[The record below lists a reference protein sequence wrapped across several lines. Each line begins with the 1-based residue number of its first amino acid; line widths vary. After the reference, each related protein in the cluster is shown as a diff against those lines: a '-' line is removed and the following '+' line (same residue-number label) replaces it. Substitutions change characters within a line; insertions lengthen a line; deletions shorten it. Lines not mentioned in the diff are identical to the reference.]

1 MRLFV
6 PLVAALLCVPAVA
19 QEQPAPRF
27 AFFSVNQL
35 VRISKKAAAVFS
47 ELETTGKG
55 LQEKLQAKGAE
66 LQSLQQQINS
76 PSIDPDK
83 KAELQKKYRDM
94 EFDAKKLQEDS
105 QQEYQRV
112 EKKVSD
118 KITLMA
124 RPIVEQLAKEQHL
137 QVIFS
142 DQAVQ
147 IFSWADQDWLKSFTA
162 EVAKRLDATP
172 DAAAAPANKPAAKPS
187 HPKQ

>member
-1 MRLFV
+1 MRLIA
-6 PLVAALLCVPAVA
+6 PILAAALCLPVVA

-47 ELETTGKG
+47 ELEATGKG
-55 LQEKLQAKGAE
+55 LQSRLQAKGAE
-66 LQSLQQQINS
+66 LQSLQQQIQS
-76 PSIDPDK
+76 PSIDPAK
-83 KAELQKKYRDM
+83 REELQKKYRDL

-124 RPIVEQLAKEQHL
+124 KPIVEQLAQEQHL

-147 IFSWADQDWLKSFTA
+147 VFSWADEAWLKSFTE
-162 EVAKRLDATP
+162 EVAKRLDAS
-172 DAAAAPANKPAAKPS
+172 DAAAAPAPEKPAAKPA
-187 HPKQ
+187 PKKK